1 MASTTSDLALL
12 GRKLGAVDY
21 NPDLYV
27 KEIAQRCV
35 GGHELLLQ
43 RNNIKVG
50 LYPLLFNYSVFSKLN
65 GYFFNVAREELR
77 RNEIHSC
84 VTHPS
89 LEFSNDVFI
98 F

>member
-12 GRKLGAVDY
+12 GRKLGASDY

-43 RNNIKVG
+43 RNNIKVKPVRFWKSLCWPTLARIFIG
-50 LYPLLFNYSVFSKLN
+50 PFNS
-65 GYFFNVAREELR
+65 
-77 RNEIHSC
+77 
-84 VTHPS
+84 
-89 LEFSNDVFI
+89 
-98 F
+98 

>member
-12 GRKLGAVDY
+12 GRKLGASDY

-43 RNNIKVG
+43 RNNIKVKPVRFWMSLWWHILAILIIG
-50 LYPLLFNYSVFSKLN
+50 PLTPDFGFLLQLEVLSYCQLFLHS
-65 GYFFNVAREELR
+65 FF
-77 RNEIHSC
+77 
-84 VTHPS
+84 
-89 LEFSNDVFI
+89 
-98 F
+98 